1 MVSEQRQRLMETNR
15 SLRTIKN
22 VRNKPPF
29 SSSRATSDTHQEL
42 ESLLEKGVITESA
55 FDDIQAL
62 LPTESSISSAPTPA
76 QRTQGLATPS
86 SNNRASN
93 PAPPTAALAA
103 LNVSPPPGPP
113 SYSQSTGGGPP
124 PLPGRNQP
132 PPPPPPGKPVVARAR
147 ALYRYAASDARDCSF
162 ERDDAIDVHEYM
174 NADWWMGR
182 NTRTGAEGIFPKNY
196 VEVVADA
203 PPQHNEK
210 AGWNNTNTNTAY
222 PGAGGGYGAGYQPP
236 AQPTYGGYPP
246 PPGQVNPYN
255 AHAPPMAVAD
265 EQQQGGGE
273 NKVAGAGKKIGKKLG
288 NAAIFGAGA
297 TIGSNIVNSIF

>member
-1 MVSEQRQRLMETNR
+1 MVSEQRQRVIETNR

-22 VRNKPPF
+22 
-29 SSSRATSDTHQEL
+29 EL

-55 FDDIQAL
+55 FDSIQSL
-62 LPTESSISSAPTPA
+62 LPTESSLSAAPTPA
-76 QRTQGLATPS
+76 QRTPGLPTPS
-86 SNNRASN
+86 SHNRASS

-113 SYSQSTGGGPP
+113 SYSQSTGGGGGPP

-132 PPPPPPGKPVVARAR
+132 PPPASKPVIAHAR
-147 ALYRYAASDARDCSF
+147 ALYRYSASDARDCSF
-162 ERDDAIDVHEYM
+162 ERDDTIEVQEYM

-182 NTRTGAEGIFPKNY
+182 NTRTSAEGIFPKNY
-196 VEVVADA
+196 VEIVADA
-203 PPQHNEK
+203 PPQHDEK
-210 AGWNNTNTNTAY
+210 ARWNNTNTNTAY
-222 PGAGGGYGAGYQPP
+222 PGAGGYGAAGVAGGYQPP
-236 AQPTYGGYPP
+236 AQPMYGAQQQPGGYPP

-255 AHAPPMAVAD
+255 AHAPPMAVAN
-265 EQQQGGGE
+265 EQQHGEGGE
-273 NKVAGAGKKIGKKLG
+273 SKVSGAGKKFGKKLG